1 MALRSY
7 KKFKKHLLEVLE
19 DALGA
24 SIGLKI
30 TGTLRPTCDENPR
43 IVGLLWK
50 PSENVKF
57 FQNVVSPRPAA
68 LFRRPQGSWRLQ
80 QAGGSQ
86 GTQLLT
92 GSMERYEGR
101 KKNPVIFR

>member
-7 KKFKKHLLEVLE
+7 KKIKKHLLEVSE
-19 DALGA
+19 DALRA
-24 SIGLKI
+24 SIRLKL

-50 PSENVKF
+50 PSENLRF

-68 LFRRPQGSWRLQ
+68 LDRRP
-80 QAGGSQ
+80 AGV
-86 GTQLLT
+86 
-92 GSMERYEGR
+92 MAAAAGR
-101 KKNPVIFR
+101 RVPGDPTPDWQHGAL